1 MENLKE
7 IEARA
12 KKWLINKV
20 EREMTW
26 ADFEITNTNDIVI
39 DHHKNT
45 ICFKFQCKYAWHL
58 NGWLKDVDKELYAM
72 YHIEDDEFRGLL
84 F

>member
-12 KKWLINKV
+12 KKWLIDKV
-20 EREMTW
+20 EKKLTW
-26 ADFEITNTNDIVI
+26 TNFEITNTNDVVL
-39 DHHKNT
+39 DHYKKT
-45 ICFKFQCKYAWHL
+45 VLFKFQCKYTWTL
-58 NGWLKDVDKELYAM
+58 NCWPKNVDQELYVT
-72 YHIEDDEFRGLL
+72 YLPESDEFRSIL